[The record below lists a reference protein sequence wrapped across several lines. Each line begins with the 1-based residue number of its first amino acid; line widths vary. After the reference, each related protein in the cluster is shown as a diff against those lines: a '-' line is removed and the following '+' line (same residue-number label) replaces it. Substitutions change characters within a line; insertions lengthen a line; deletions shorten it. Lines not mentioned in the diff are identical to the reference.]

1 MDLYTNLK
9 EEEFEVENLCEEIRL
24 RIIGSNDFLT
34 DLLKSFNV
42 KFGFTLSQNI

>member
-24 RIIGSNDFLT
+24 RIDFLT
-34 DLLKSFNV
+34 DLKSFHV
-42 KFGFTLSQNI
+42 KYGFTLSQNI